1 MLALGRALIGRP
13 QLLLVDELSLGL
25 APLIVTEIYRQ
36 LRVVGETL
44 GTAMLVVE
52 QNARVALEFASS
64 AYVLNRGRVVL
75 SGPAAKVAADEGM
88 KESYLGAKKEAA

>member
-1 MLALGRALIGRP
+1 M
-13 QLLLVDELSLGL
+13 
-25 APLIVTEIYRQ
+25 Q

-52 QNARVALEFASS
+52 QNARLALEFAES

-75 SGPAAKVAADEGM
+75 SGAAADVAADEGM
-88 KESYLGAKKEAA
+88 KESYLGVRKRDDEKEGV